1 MGTIAAISTPI
12 GVGGISVVRVS
23 GEESFEIS
31 QKVFKSYDG
40 TLLKDMKGFTCKLG
54 KIFYNQKCIDEVICT
69 VFKSPKSFTGENMVQ
84 ISCHG
89 GLFITRC
96 VLRSLLESGARMA
109 GPGEFTKR
117 AFLNGKISLEKAESI
132 MGLISSNYEKE
143 REINFSSYCG
153 NLGRKINVLKD
164 KLVDLLSDLNA
175 SLDYPD
181 EDVPEISDEQIL
193 DILKLVS
200 SELKSLSDS
209 YTVSSIIKNGS
220 RTAIVGA
227 PNTGKSTLMNLL
239 SNREKSIVTD
249 IPGTTRDAIEENII
263 LGDSHLVLIDTAGI
277 RETCDKIE
285 KIGVEKSKEI
295 AKNADLIFMMVDAS
309 RDIYNEEL
317 EILNSIDKNKTII
330 IVNKIDIN
338 RNYKLDIFKNMNVV
352 CMSAKTG
359 EGIDCL
365 TKKVSDFLNISSI
378 QSGSLLLSTERQYDI
393 INKAYIKIS
402 EVINNIS
409 SVPRDIFV
417 DMIKEILKI
426 LSEFT
431 GENVEKEIV
440 DSIFSKFCVGK

>member
-153 NLGRKINVLKD
+153 
-164 KLVDLLSDLNA
+164 
-175 SLDYPD
+175 LDYPD

-295 AKNADLIFMMVDAS
+295 AKNSDLIFMMVDAS

-402 EVINNIS
+402 EVINSIS

-431 GENVEKEIV
+431 GENVEKEI
-440 DSIFSKFCVGK
+440 DGRIF